1 MHNPVQLFHLKP
13 RSINIQYGFFLNT
26 FNSDGNKTQ
35 DNTCRHLKKKPKKV
49 FSYSIM
55 PFTQI
60 FEEKKKTQPSRSVI
74 IYCLSI
80 LVMTEIKISN
90 KTFNEI
96 LKDLKVV
103 KL

>member
-60 FEEKKKTQPSRSVI
+60 FEEKNKKPTQPFCYHLLP
-74 IYCLSI
+74 IYLSYDR
-80 LVMTEIKISN
+80 N
-90 KTFNEI
+90 KD
-96 LKDLKVV
+96 K
-103 KL
+103 